1 MKRQHYSSIGQP
13 DSQASN
19 HRKEEKEGTD
29 IRTSQGGDQAKG
41 STHPQEEENPEREH
55 KIDDQLDQSFPASD
69 PPSYS
74 QPGNTLEE
82 DK

>member
-1 MKRQHYSSIGQP
+1 MKRQHDSRLGQP
-13 DSQASN
+13 ESQASH
-19 HRKEEKEGTD
+19 HRREKEGTD
-29 IRTSQGGDQAKG
+29 IRTGQGGNQSPG
-41 STHPQEEENPEREH
+41 SFHHQEEENPEREH